1 MKKFDSQ
8 AKLIMLP
15 TINFFKLIKSS
26 HEYQIMKY
34 VLATFC
40 HIVVPKTKM
49 E

>member
-8 AKLIMLP
+8 AKLFMLP

-34 VLATFC
+34 FLATFC
-40 HIVVPKTKM
+40 QNVVPKTKM